1 MATAR
6 VLVVDDDRAVRE
18 SLQRALQLED
28 LEVELA
34 ADGMQAL
41 ARVQDMPPD
50 LVVLDVMMPGV
61 DGLGVVR
68 RLRQDQSTSPCCC
81 SPRGTP
87 SPTASPGLDVGAD
100 DYLVKP
106 FALEELLARVRA
118 LLRRRQAADDGR
130 EVLRVADVELD
141 TAAMRARR
149 GDRDLE
155 LTRTEYELLELFMAN
170 PERVL
175 TRDVLH
181 DRVWGYDAATS
192 SNTLEVYVGYLR
204 RKLEADGEPRL
215 HPDRPRRRLRAAA
228 GPRMSLRGRIATTAA
243 GAVAIAVLLAFAGL
257 YVVTARTLVGEV
269 DRSLVGLVRDVG
281 RAMDGG
287 RPGPG
292 MLRVGCAPAPSAAPA
307 ATCGRWGPAV
317 RCSVTWAPT
326 AWTCPVTDRVL
337 AVARGE
343 APQFLA
349 TQRVDGSAF
358 RVLTAPTR
366 GDAAVQVARPLDE
379 IEATLA
385 ALRRRLL
392 LFGLL
397 GIGLAAGLGTI
408 VARGAVRPVNRLTE
422 VAEEVA
428 ATQDL
433 SRRIAVDGN
442 DEVARLARSFDAM
455 LTALEQARTAQ
466 EQLVADASHE
476 LRTPLTSLRTNIE
489 VLARGERLDP
499 AARRALIDDVVL
511 QLDEFGRLVTGLVEL
526 ARGDRP
532 ATSVAPVRLDHLVE
546 RVVAR
551 ARTHGADGVEVV
563 LDARPTTV
571 RVEEDR
577 VERAVS
583 NLVDNAVKYA
593 GADGPVE
600 VTVVDGDCPRARP
613 RPRVRRRGPP
623 PCLRPLLPLGR
634 RPGRARVGAGPV
646 DRGPGRR
653 GPRWPCRGRD
663 GTRRRGGGHPGAA
676 PRR

>member
-1 MATAR
+1 
-6 VLVVDDDRAVRE
+6 
-18 SLQRALQLED
+18 
-28 LEVELA
+28 
-34 ADGMQAL
+34 
-41 ARVQDMPPD
+41 
-50 LVVLDVMMPGV
+50 
-61 DGLGVVR
+61 
-68 RLRQDQSTSPCCC
+68 
-81 SPRGTP
+81 
-87 SPTASPGLDVGAD
+87 
-100 DYLVKP
+100 
-106 FALEELLARVRA
+106 
-118 LLRRRQAADDGR
+118 
-130 EVLRVADVELD
+130 
-141 TAAMRARR
+141 
-149 GDRDLE
+149 
-155 LTRTEYELLELFMAN
+155 
-170 PERVL
+170 
-175 TRDVLH
+175 
-181 DRVWGYDAATS
+181 
-192 SNTLEVYVGYLR
+192 
-204 RKLEADGEPRL
+204 
-215 HPDRPRRRLRAAA
+215 
-228 GPRMSLRGRIATTAA
+228 MSLRGRIATTAA

-281 RAMDGG
+281 RAMDDG

-292 MLRVGCAPAPSAAPA
+292 MLQGGVRPGPFGGAGGYVRAVGAGGEVLGDLGSDRLDLPI
-307 ATCGRWGPAV
+307 
-317 RCSVTWAPT
+317 
-326 AWTCPVTDRVL
+326 TDEVL

-366 GDAAVQVARPLDE
+366 RDAAVQVARPLDE
-379 IEATLA
+379 VEATLA

-397 GIGLAAGLGTI
+397 GIGLAAGLGTV

-442 DEVARLARSFDAM
+442 DEVGRLARSFNAM
-455 LTALEQARTAQ
+455 LTALEQARMAQ

-532 ATSVAPVRLDHLVE
+532 ATAVAPVRLDHLAE

-551 ARTHGADGVEVV
+551 ARTHGADGVELA

-571 RVEEDR
+571 RAEEDR

-593 GADGPVE
+593 GEYGPVE
-600 VTVVDGDCPRARP
+600 ITVADGTI
-613 RPRVRRRGPP
+613 RVRDHGPGIAAEDLPHVFDRFYRAVDARGAPGSGLGLSIVAQVAAAHGGRATAETAPDGGAVLTLTLPTAPEVEEPP
-623 PCLRPLLPLGR
+623 PPP
-634 RPGRARVGAGPV
+634 PSAAR
-646 DRGPGRR
+646 
-653 GPRWPCRGRD
+653 
-663 GTRRRGGGHPGAA
+663 GAA
-676 PRR
+676 AAFPDRTSSS